1 MSPAGDRIPT
11 RAERWPLRRRVRLM
25 FTAAAVVAAA
35 TMGVGFA
42 AFQGVLDARQRVI
55 DELDPA
61 IVATDDYYSGLLAQ
75 QNAVR
80 GVLLTD
86 APEFVEAYEA
96 GGRDV
101 EEALASLQ
109 ELVGDRAD
117 LAPQIEA
124 IASAARSWQEDFAAQ
139 ELRAVEAGQ
148 EVPPSVV
155 QASRAVF
162 DGISDD
168 VVELQASLRE
178 RGDRARSDLDEAT
191 RNLVISLMGAV
202 AALLVVA
209 ATIRIALGRWVTD
222 PLEQLGE
229 EAEAVRRG
237 ELDRPIE
244 VHGPPEIVAVASTVE
259 AMRARI
265 QADLR
270 EVEQAREEL
279 AQAAEELMRSNRDL
293 EQFAYVA
300 SHDLQEPLRKVISFS
315 QLLQQRYGGQMD
327 ERADQYIAFAVDG
340 ARRMQVL
347 INDLLAFSRVGR
359 LSAELVPVELDACA
373 QRAIDNLSERI
384 EETGAT
390 VEVGDLPEVE
400 GELNL
405 LTAVFQNLIG
415 NAIKFRRP
423 DVSPVVRVSASE
435 SPEHW
440 EVTVADNGI
449 GIEPE
454 YADRVFVI
462 FQRLHTKDAYSGT
475 GIGLALCRRI
485 IEHHGG
491 NIWVDTTATEGTT
504 IRFTIPK
511 PNPDDADGEPS
522 AGASSAADLGLP
534 PAAVGSDLTTMLE
547 GNER

>member
-1 MSPAGDRIPT
+1 MS

-25 FTAAAVVAAA
+25 FTAAAVVAVA
-35 TMGVGFA
+35 TLGVGIA
-42 AFQGVLDARQRVI
+42 AFVNVLDARERVI

-61 IVATDDYYSGLLAQ
+61 IVATDDYFSGLLAQ

-86 APEFVEAYEA
+86 APEFLESYEA

-101 EEALASLQ
+101 DDALAALRA
-109 ELVGDRAD
+109 LVGDRSE
-117 LAPQIEA
+117 LAQRIDA
-124 IASAARSWQEDFAAQ
+124 IALAATTWQEDFATQ
-139 ELRAVEAGQ
+139 ELRAVEADQ
-148 EVPPSVV
+148 EVPASVV

-162 DGISDD
+162 DGIRAD
-168 VVELQASLRE
+168 VAALQADLRE
-178 RGDRARSDLDEAT
+178 RGEQARSDLDRAT
-191 RNLVISLMGAV
+191 RDLVIALVGAV
-202 AALLVVA
+202 IALLVVA
-209 ATIRIALGRWVTD
+209 TTIRLALGRWVTV
-222 PLEQLGE
+222 PLEELGAE
-229 EAEAVRRG
+229 TEAVRRG
-237 ELDRPIE
+237 ELARPIE
-244 VHGPPEIVAVASTVE
+244 VRGPPEIVALAGTVE

-265 QADLR
+265 QADLH
-270 EVEQAREEL
+270 EVESAREEL
-279 AQAAEELMRSNRDL
+279 AESAEELLRSNRDL

-315 QLLQQRYGGQMD
+315 QLLQQRYGGQLD

-359 LSAELVPVELDACA
+359 LSAELEPVELDRCVH
-373 QRAIDNLSERI
+373 RALDNLSERI
-384 EETGAT
+384 ADTGAV
-390 VEVGDLPEVE
+390 VEVEEGLPTVE

-423 DVSPVVRVSASE
+423 EVTPVVRVTVVE

-440 EVTVADNGI
+440 ELAVADNGI

-491 NIWVDTTATEGTT
+491 HIWVDTTVSEGTT

-511 PNPDDADGEPS
+511 SSGDRDGGHAPGAGTS
-522 AGASSAADLGLP
+522 AVDLGLP
-534 PAAVGSDLTTMLE
+534 PAPVGSDLTTTLE

>member
-1 MSPAGDRIPT
+1 MT
-11 RAERWPLRRRVRLM
+11 RAERWPLRRRVRVM

-35 TMGVGFA
+35 TFGVGIA
-42 AFQGVLDARQRVI
+42 AFVNVLDSRERVI
-55 DELDPA
+55 EEIDPA
-61 IVATDDYYSGLLAQ
+61 IVAADDYFNGLLAQ

-80 GVLLTD
+80 GFLLTEAD
-86 APEFVEAYEA
+86 EFLGSYEA
-96 GGRDV
+96 GGEAV
-101 EEALASLQ
+101 VTALADLRS
-109 ELVGDRAD
+109 LVGDRPEIAERID
-117 LAPQIEA
+117 A
-124 IASAARSWQEDFAAQ
+124 IGYAATAWQEDFAAEELEAVQ
-139 ELRAVEAGQ
+139 EGR

-162 DGISDD
+162 DGIRAEVQALQDD
-168 VVELQASLRE
+168 L
-178 RGDRARSDLDEAT
+178 RARRVRGLSDLDRAT
-191 RNLVISLMGAV
+191 RDLVIALVGAV
-202 AALLVVA
+202 LALIVVA
-209 ATIRIALGRWVTD
+209 TSIRIALGRWVTD
-222 PLEQLGE
+222 PLEHLGAE
-229 EAEAVRRG
+229 TEAVRRG

-244 VHGPPEIVAVASTVE
+244 VRGPPEIVAVAGTVE

-270 EVEQAREEL
+270 EVQVAREEL
-279 AQAAEELMRSNRDL
+279 AESAEELLRSNRDL

-315 QLLQQRYGGQMD
+315 QLLQQRYGDQLD

-359 LSAELVPVELDACA
+359 LSAELAPVELDECA
-373 QRAIDNLSERI
+373 HRAVDNLAERI
-384 EETGAT
+384 EETGAA
-390 VEVGDLPEVE
+390 VEVGELPVVD

-423 DVSPVVRVSASE
+423 EVAPVVTVSATE
-435 SPEHW
+435 APEHW

-491 NIWVDTTATEGTT
+491 HIWVDTTVTEGTT
-504 IRFTIPK
+504 IRFTLPK
-511 PNPDDADGEPS
+511 PSPDAEDREGAEGGSTPA
-522 AGASSAADLGLP
+522 AGLGLP
-534 PAAVGSDLTTMLE
+534 PAPVGSDLTATLE
-547 GNER
+547 GNHE

>member
-1 MSPAGDRIPT
+1 
-11 RAERWPLRRRVRLM
+11 M

-35 TMGVGFA
+35 TLGVGFA
-42 AFQGVLDARQRVI
+42 AFQDVLDARERVI

-61 IVATDDYYSGLLAQ
+61 IVATDDYFSGLLAQ

-80 GVLLTD
+80 GVLLTE
-86 APEFVEAYEA
+86 APEFIEGYEA
-96 GGRDV
+96 GGRTVD
-101 EEALASLQ
+101 EALAALR
-109 ELVGDRAD
+109 ELVGDRDD
-117 LAPQIEA
+117 LAPRIEA
-124 IASAARSWQEDFAAQ
+124 IASAARSWQEDFAAA
-139 ELRAVEAGQ
+139 ELRAVEADQ

-162 DGISDD
+162 DGIRAD
-168 VVELQASLRE
+168 VAELQEELR
-178 RGDRARSDLDEAT
+178 RRAARARSDLDDAT
-191 RNLVISLMGAV
+191 RNLVTSLTGAV
-202 AALLVVA
+202 LALLVVA

-229 EAEAVRRG
+229 ETEAVRRG

-244 VHGPPEIVAVASTVE
+244 VRGPPEIVAVASTVE

-270 EVEQAREEL
+270 EVELARTEL
-279 AQAAEELMRSNRDL
+279 AEAAEELLRSNRDL

-315 QLLQQRYGGQMD
+315 QLLQQRYGGQLD

-359 LSAELVPVELDACA
+359 LSAELKPVELDHCA
-373 QRAIDNLSERI
+373 HRAVENLSERI
-384 EETGAT
+384 EDTGAT
-390 VEVGDLPEVE
+390 VEVGELPVVE

-423 DVSPVVRVSASE
+423 DVPPVVRVTADE
-435 SPEHW
+435 APEHW
-440 EVTVADNGI
+440 EVSVADNGI

-491 NIWVDTTATEGTT
+491 HIWVDTSVAEGTT

-511 PNPDDADGEPS
+511 PSPEDAGGEATTATPDPV
-522 AGASSAADLGLP
+522 ADLGLP
-534 PAAVGSDLTTMLE
+534 PAPVGSDLTTTLE

>member
-1 MSPAGDRIPT
+1 MT
-11 RAERWPLRRRVRLM
+11 RAERWPLRRRVRVM

-35 TMGVGFA
+35 TFGVGIA
-42 AFQGVLDARQRVI
+42 AFVTVLDSRVGVI
-55 DELDPA
+55 EDIDPA
-61 IVATDDYYSGLLAQ
+61 IVAADDYFNGLLAQ

-80 GVLLTD
+80 GFLLTEAD
-86 APEFVEAYEA
+86 EFLGSYEA
-96 GGRDV
+96 GGEAV
-101 EEALASLQ
+101 VTALADLRS
-109 ELVGDRAD
+109 LVGDRPEIAERID
-117 LAPQIEA
+117 A
-124 IASAARSWQEDFAAQ
+124 IGYAATAWQEDFAAEELEAVQ
-139 ELRAVEAGQ
+139 EGR

-162 DGISDD
+162 DGIRAEVQALQDD
-168 VVELQASLRE
+168 L
-178 RGDRARSDLDEAT
+178 RARRVRGLSDLDRAT
-191 RNLVISLMGAV
+191 RDLVIALVGAV
-202 AALLVVA
+202 LALIVVA
-209 ATIRIALGRWVTD
+209 TSIRIALGRWVTD
-222 PLEQLGE
+222 PLEHLGAE
-229 EAEAVRRG
+229 TEAVRRG

-244 VHGPPEIVAVASTVE
+244 VRGPPEIVAVAGTVE

-270 EVEQAREEL
+270 EVQVAREEL
-279 AQAAEELMRSNRDL
+279 AESAEELLRSNRDL

-315 QLLQQRYGGQMD
+315 QLLQQRYGDQLD

-359 LSAELVPVELDACA
+359 LSAELAPVELDECA
-373 QRAIDNLSERI
+373 HRAVDNLAERI
-384 EETGAT
+384 EETGAA
-390 VEVGDLPEVE
+390 VEVGELPVVD

-423 DVSPVVRVSASE
+423 EVAPVVTVSATE
-435 SPEHW
+435 APEHW

-491 NIWVDTTATEGTT
+491 HIWVDTTVTEGTT
-504 IRFTIPK
+504 IRFTLPK
-511 PNPDDADGEPS
+511 PSPDAEDREGAEGGSTPA
-522 AGASSAADLGLP
+522 AGLGLP
-534 PAAVGSDLTTMLE
+534 PAPVGSDLTATLE
-547 GNER
+547 GNHE